1 MLSVSDSAAY
11 FDNDFQSADDDDAFA
26 LERTGE
32 YITLAQIAAPAKRV
46 RDTDRLRDIRM
57 QLVETRTPALVV
69 VDATDTLV
77 GVLARTDVLRFT
89 DRMDATA
96 KEAMSPFVFAL
107 PHIAT
112 VERAAALM
120 AYECVSFVIVIGD
133 DRELCGTV
141 SALDVA
147 RCYAMEAGFIS

>member
-1 MLSVSDSAAY
+1 MMLSTTSP
-11 FDNDFQSADDDDAFA
+11 ADEDARDEWYDD
-26 LERTGE
+26 ERTGE
-32 YITLAQIAAPAKRV
+32 VVTLGHLATPARRV
-46 RDTDRLRDIRM
+46 RADATLQDARALLIESRA
-57 QLVETRTPALVV
+57 PALVV

-77 GVLARTDVLRFT
+77 GVLARTDVLRFAH
-89 DRMDATA
+89 RLDATA
-96 KEAMSPFVFAL
+96 REAMSPFVFAL

-133 DRELCGTV
+133 DRELCGTI

-147 RCYAMEAGFIS
+147 RHYAMEAGYIS